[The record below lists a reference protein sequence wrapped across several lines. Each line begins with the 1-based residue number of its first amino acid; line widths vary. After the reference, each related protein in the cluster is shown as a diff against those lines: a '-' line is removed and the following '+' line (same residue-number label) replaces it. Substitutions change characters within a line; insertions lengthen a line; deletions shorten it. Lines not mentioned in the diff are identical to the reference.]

1 MGAHLRFPE
10 RQVRVRMSEHDEFSI
25 LDQLFKP
32 LAGLSREARG
42 LMDDVAVIPPHDG
55 CDLVVSTD
63 ALVAGV
69 HFFEHDPLDLVARKL
84 MRVNLSDIIC
94 KGAVPYGYQLLTVW
108 PRGTTYAE
116 KQDFVR
122 GLKIEQ
128 DRFHLDLFGGDTVST
143 FGPMVFSMTI
153 FGKVPAGRAL
163 SRLGAK
169 PGDKI
174 LISGYIGQAYMGLRA
189 LQGNLAGVSHNDV
202 NEVITAYHLP
212 EIRTDLS
219 PAILQHA
226 RAAMDVSDGLLA
238 DADHMARANKLM
250 IRLDLN
256 KVPTSLAG
264 RAAIAAGLS
273 PVDLV
278 TGGDDYQIL
287 CAADEAG
294 AKALVMAGFYEI
306 GTCLGLSEDTPPGAE
321 LWADNRRIEVAS
333 KGYLHPL

>member
-1 MGAHLRFPE
+1 MT
-10 RQVRVRMSEHDEFSI
+10 EHDEFSI
-25 LDQLFKP
+25 IDALFKP

-42 LMDDVAVIPPHDG
+42 LVDDVAVIPGD
-55 CDLVVSTD
+55 DRFDIVVTTD

-84 MRVNLSDIIC
+84 MRVNLSDIVA
-94 KGAVPYGYQLLTVW
+94 KGAVPYGYQLVTAW

-128 DRFHLDLFGGDTVST
+128 DRFNIDLFGGDTVST
-143 FGPMVFSMTI
+143 FGPLHVSMTM
-153 FGKVPAGRAL
+153 FGKSQPGRTL
-163 SRLGAK
+163 SRLGARS
-169 PGDKI
+169 GDKI
-174 LISGYIGQAYMGLRA
+174 LVSGYIGQAFLGLKA
-189 LQGNLAGVSHNDV
+189 LQGELNGVSHADV

-212 EIRTDLS
+212 EIRSDLA
-219 PAILQHA
+219 PCVRDHA
-226 RAAMDVSDGLLA
+226 RASMDISDGLLA
-238 DADHMARANKLM
+238 DADHMAKVNGLM
-250 IRLDLN
+250 IRIDLN
-256 KVPTSLAG
+256 RVPTSLAA

-294 AKALVMAGFYEI
+294 ARALVMSGFYEI
-306 GTCLGLSEDTPPGAE
+306 GECVGASDDTHPGAE
-321 LWADNRRIEVAS
+321 LWADGRRIEVDS
-333 KGYLHPL
+333 KGFKHPL